1 MVTQRRRRLPA
12 EERRRQ
18 LVEVGGRIFAI
29 HGFSRAGTADI
40 ARACGIAEP
49 TIYRHF
55 TSKEEYFLAVAREAV
70 GRLCERLKAAAP
82 RDVEA
87 LQAFLREEAAQ
98 GPELAILGR
107 LLHEGREQPFRE
119 AAEEAVKAI
128 GDALASLRKLAPL
141 GETVVL
147 AAALRA
153 AAGMLGSEERWAA

>member
-18 LVEVGGRIFAI
+18 LVEVGTRVFAI

>member
-18 LVEVGGRIFAI
+18 LVEVGTRVFAI

-87 LQAFLREEAAQ
+87 LQAFLREEAAR
-98 GPELAILGR
+98 GPDLALLGR
-107 LLHEGREQPFRE
+107 LLHEGREPPFRE

-153 AAGMLGSEERWAA
+153 AAGMLGGEERWAA